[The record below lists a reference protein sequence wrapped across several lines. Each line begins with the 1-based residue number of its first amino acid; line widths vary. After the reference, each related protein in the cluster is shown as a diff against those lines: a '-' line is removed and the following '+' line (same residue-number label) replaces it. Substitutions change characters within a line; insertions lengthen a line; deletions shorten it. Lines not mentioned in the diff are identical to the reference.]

1 MSICFCIYLLHL
13 TSISNFDS
21 RWWND
26 ILEILSFQ
34 TKYDQWIQWKIHHSA
49 LIFELIK
56 SPAKIDTL
64 PRYSWPAGPGPPWP
78 KAITRNIFIQKRN
91 IIFRG
96 HLFRLGLGGAEGSVF
111 LIKVAHAL
119 DCVTA
124 HVAASRSIINMSRL
138 SSDCLLCSGPG
149 SPPRCRRTP
158 ASPGPPPWGCPW
170 GWWWGACTE
179 HSEITIL
186 VNIKC
191 GVERLSAELECHQ
204 DHVLHK
210 KCGEPAVCSSPPPT
224 LRISLK

>member
-1 MSICFCIYLLHL
+1 MGASAQSLSSISMLVDNTMSICFCIYLLHL

-64 PRYSWPAGPGPPWP
+64 PRYSWPAGPGPPWR

-96 HLFRLGLGGAEGSVF
+96 HLFRLGLGASGGKCIFNKSG
-111 LIKVAHAL
+111 
-119 DCVTA
+119 
-124 HVAASRSIINMSRL
+124 SRSRLCIGSRGGKQEHYQNVQTVQWL
-138 SSDCLLCSGPG
+138 RLRLRLT
-149 SPPRCRRTP
+149 SP
-158 ASPGPPPWGCPW
+158 
-170 GWWWGACTE
+170 
-179 HSEITIL
+179 
-186 VNIKC
+186 V
-191 GVERLSAELECHQ
+191 
-204 DHVLHK
+204 
-210 KCGEPAVCSSPPPT
+210 
-224 LRISLK
+224 